1 MGYNYRYT
9 VTYWSDCDGCEII
22 ETGFVCGDTYADAAK
37 RVATVYGE
45 NDIMMETL
53 AYFDDCGGVLAD
65 GILGLSDELIKAHAE
80 KVIKT
85 AGGFA
90 NAQ

>member
-9 VTYWSDCDGCEII
+9 VTYWNEIGGCDII
-22 ETGFVCGDTYADAAK
+22 ETGFVCGDDCVDATSK
-37 RVATVYGE
+37 LTTMYGE
-45 NDIMMETL
+45 DYIKMVSIAFYSE
-53 AYFDDCGGVLAD
+53 YGGVIID
-65 GILGLSDELIKAHAE
+65 GDTSLNSELVKAHAE

-90 NAQ
+90 NGQ

>member
-9 VTYWSDCDGCEII
+9 VTYWSDCDGCELI
-22 ETGFVCGDTYADAAK
+22 ETGFVCGDNYADAAK
-37 RVATVYGE
+37 KLATVYGE

-53 AYFDDCGGVLAD
+53 AYFDDCGGVIVD
-65 GILGLSDELIKAHAE
+65 DVKGVSSELTKNHAE

>member
-9 VTYWSDCDGCEII
+9 ITYWGECGDHEVI
-22 ETGFVCGDTYADAAK
+22 ETGFVCGDTYAEALK
-37 RVATVYGE
+37 KLATAYGE
-45 NDIMMETL
+45 NNIMMETL
-53 AYFDDCGGVLAD
+53 AYFDDCGGVIAD
-65 GILGLSDELIKAHAE
+65 GVMGISSELAKNHAE

-85 AGGFA
+85 AGGFV